1 MKLLLS
7 LQWVKTFLFLL
18 LLSQHVS
25 LSSAEAHPHTGKVTP
40 FKAGDPGVKLNGGA
54 LKTLSSG
61 KPYSTQIQSASGGR
75 GIVVQDVQAPVDV
88 VWGKILDFNRYDKMV
103 PKTAESQIYKTEN
116 LRQGQKHIWVRMK
129 VGFPMLKL
137 QFFVKHLYDPKKHS
151 MTWTLDYS
159 KKSDF
164 DDSAG
169 YWYVVKHPDRPDH
182 TRLFYSVEVSMFP
195 WVPQFVMD
203 FMSKQALTDAT
214 GWVKKVSELE
224 YAKQQGGAGNKPAVS
239 VPAAMKKQPW
249 WKPKKVLSTHV
260 PEMGDDETVAT
271 TATAKAPTSVR
282 ATRIIALVS
291 TVVALS
297 AYNVHLYFSQ

>member
-1 MKLLLS
+1 MQLPLRS
-7 LQWVKTFLFLL
+7 LQSVKTFLFLL
-18 LLSQHVS
+18 LLSQYVS
-25 LSSAEAHPHTGKVTP
+25 LSSAEAHPHAGKVTP
-40 FKAGDPGVKLNGGA
+40 FQAGDPGVKLNGSA

-88 VWGKILDFNRYDKMV
+88 VWGKILDFNHYDKMV
-103 PKTAESQIYKTEN
+103 PKTAESEIYKTEN
-116 LRQGQKHIWVRMK
+116 LRHGQKRIWVRMK

-169 YWYVVKHPDRPDH
+169 YWYVVKHPDRSDH
-182 TRLFYSVEVSMFP
+182 TRVYYSVEVSMFP

-224 YAKQQGGAGNKPAVS
+224 YVKQKGGVGKE
-239 VPAAMKKQPW
+239 PAAALPAMSKQPW
-249 WKPKKVLSTHV
+249 WKPRKAPSADDQET
-260 PEMGDDETVAT
+260 GNDETVAT
-271 TATAKAPTSVR
+271 ATEAPTSVR
-282 ATRIIALVS
+282 ATRIALVS

>member
-1 MKLLLS
+1 MQLLLP
-7 LQWVKTFLFLL
+7 LQTVKTFLFLL

-25 LSSAEAHPHTGKVTP
+25 FSSAEVHPHSGKVTP
-40 FKAGDPGVKLNGGA
+40 FKAGDPGVKLNGSA

-103 PKTAESQIYKTEN
+103 PKTAESEIYKTEN

-137 QFFVKHLYDPKKHS
+137 QFFVKHLYDPKKNS

-159 KKSDF
+159 EKSDF

-224 YAKQQGGAGNKPAVS
+224 YSKQQGGAVTKPAAS
-239 VPAAMKKQPW
+239 TVPAMSKQPW
-249 WKPKKVLSTHV
+249 WKPKKALSI
-260 PEMGDDETVAT
+260 DDQETGNAET
-271 TATAKAPTSVR
+271 IATAKEAPTSVR
-282 ATRIIALVS
+282 ATRVALVS

-297 AYNVHLYFSQ
+297 AYNVHLFFSQ